1 MPLQVLSE
9 VSLNL
14 AHFDRMHMREEWD
27 SLREH
32 DVVFLVSIQSPH
44 VSQEEEDNDTTEWDL
59 SLIYHVKGTFSRRD
73 ILEVH
78 KVFQC

>member
-1 MPLQVLSE
+1 MMTQVLAE

-32 DVVFLVSIQSPH
+32 DVVFLVSIQSPN
-44 VSQEEEDNDTTEWDL
+44 VSSIQ
-59 SLIYHVKGTFSRRD
+59 SRHST
-73 ILEVH
+73 ISVIWMGVLVH
-78 KVFQC
+78 IFGA

>member
-1 MPLQVLSE
+1 M
-9 VSLNL
+9 SLNL

-44 VSQEEEDNDTTEWDL
+44 V
-59 SLIYHVKGTFSRRD
+59 RRVSNRHASGFE
-73 ILEVH
+73 LL
-78 KVFQC
+78 C

>member
-1 MPLQVLSE
+1 MLSE

-44 VSQEEEDNDTTEWDL
+44 VRPPEAPCDCC
-59 SLIYHVKGTFSRRD
+59 K
-73 ILEVH
+73 
-78 KVFQC
+78 

>member
-1 MPLQVLSE
+1 MMQVLSE

-14 AHFDRMHMREEWD
+14 AHFDRMQMREEWD

-44 VSQEEEDNDTTEWDL
+44 VRQQRDALVPRFIELDNE
-59 SLIYHVKGTFSRRD
+59 
-73 ILEVH
+73 
-78 KVFQC
+78 

>member
-1 MPLQVLSE
+1 VLSE

-44 VSQEEEDNDTTEWDL
+44 V
-59 SLIYHVKGTFSRRD
+59 R
-73 ILEVH
+73 
-78 KVFQC
+78 